1 MSQTFWMQ
9 QSDQIC
15 SHFSVLW
22 NFSVILPEPKIHSSP
37 PTSWKRF
44 GVSFF
49 FLFFLCLAAQGLH
62 CCEQAFSSCSEQ
74 GLFSVMTSCF
84 RAHTPVVVVHG
95 LSSCCSR
102 VLEHAPAAHGPNAH
116 SMWTLP
122 GPGITPMSP
131 ALADGFLITG
141 PPGKF
146 IDLVFLNV
154 YLVSEICLKDVFANN
169 CRVPEFW
176 ALSWLK
182 NYLLYLEH
190 KYVIFEIAEVFDF
203 NRNPLTVVL
212 NVIIIF

>member
-1 MSQTFWMQ
+1 MIRSVHISQFCEI
-9 QSDQIC
+9 S
-15 SHFSVLW
+15 LW
-22 NFSVILPEPKIHSSP
+22 FFQNQKFTLVTLLLE
-37 PTSWKRF
+37 RDLVF
-44 GVSFF
+44 LSFF